1 MKLHFTLAALLI
13 AVMLPIA
20 AVACSHNETTKEPGF
35 GIYLVDTGEL
45 VLSDEYIESYNAS
58 THEIALNEA
67 GIEKWNSYI
76 TGTPPTLAQSLFSK
90 EFSVKVNRLEMY
102 RGKFWSIA
110 SSIIE
115 DGVTIQEALFKLDS
129 ENNTISIGYNCPA
142 EMYEQQTSSFFETQT
157 PQSSFG
163 IYLVDTGELMLS
175 QQDIKSYNVSTN
187 EIELNDEGLKR
198 WRAFFPGIM
207 SLDREQFAVRI
218 DGQEIFQGRFQS
230 PASSYYDPDATTIS
244 YFPGADTVQ
253 ISFNCFDPR
262 DNPYITDFF
271 KKERLLK

>member
-1 MKLHFTLAALLI
+1 MKLHFTLVGLLI

-20 AVACSHNETTKEPGF
+20 AVACSHNETTPSSF
-35 GIYLVDTGEL
+35 GIYLADTGEL
-45 VLSDEYIESYNAS
+45 VISDEHIESYNAS

-90 EFSVKVNRLEMY
+90 EFSVKVNDLEMY

-110 SSIIE
+110 SSIVE
-115 DGVTIQEALFKLDS
+115 DGVTIQEALFELDS
-129 ENNTISIGYNCPA
+129 GNNTISIGYNCFA

-163 IYLVDTGELMLS
+163 IYLVGTGEMMIS
-175 QQDIKSYNVSTN
+175 QQDIKSYNASTN
-187 EIELNDEGLKR
+187 GLELNDEGIKR
-198 WRAFFPGIM
+198 WNSFFPGIM

-218 DGQEIFQGRFQS
+218 DGQEIYRGSFQS
-230 PASSYYDPDATTIS
+230 PVSSYYDPGEVTIC
-244 YFPGADTVQ
+244 YFPETNKVQ
-253 ISFNCFDPR
+253 IDFRCFDPR
-262 DNPYITDFF
+262 YNPYITEFF
-271 KKERLLK
+271 EQAGLLK